1 MSSDDI
7 EKQAKEW
14 VKKNK
19 TFLISKFANL
29 QEFPGMTNPFTIFM
43 AGSPGA
49 GKTEFSKSLIKTY
62 DPNTKIVRIDADEIR
77 DLIPNYTGAN
87 AYKVQGAAAIGV
99 EKLFDSVQKHGQNAI
114 IDGTF
119 SDFNKGLD
127 DIKRALK
134 RNRKVGI
141 FYIYQDPIIAWEFT
155 KKREAVEGRHV
166 SKGMFI
172 NSFFLAR
179 ENVNK
184 IKELLGDKIEL
195 HLVEKN
201 YTNELENTKFN
212 IDKVDNYLK
221 LKYTKEDLAQLLK

>member
-1 MSSDDI
+1 M
-7 EKQAKEW
+7 
-14 VKKNK
+14 
-19 TFLISKFANL
+19 
-29 QEFPGMTNPFTIFM
+29 
-43 AGSPGA
+43 
-49 GKTEFSKSLIKTY
+49 
-62 DPNTKIVRIDADEIR
+62 
-77 DLIPNYTGAN
+77 
-87 AYKVQGAAAIGV
+87 
-99 EKLFDSVQKHGQNAI
+99 
-114 IDGTF
+114 
-119 SDFNKGLD
+119 D